1 MMKKYTL
8 QLSLFVCLLITTTN
22 LRAQDAN
29 FSMFYNNP
37 TYYNPGMTAIGN
49 GFTFRTNARSLWTP
63 IPSKFNTV
71 SVSLE
76 AEAVNKIG
84 FGLQAYSDVAGEGS
98 LRTTGANLAYMY
110 RPLES
115 KNALLQIGFSGGLVN
130 KYIDWS
136 KLTFSDQLDEVHGN
150 VRESAFSNPNFRNVS
165 YADFAAGLA
174 FKFNRQKKKSGG
186 LKRKIT
192 GTFGAGFHHL
202 TQPKDAFLGDK
213 ERLPIKSVGHGTISF
228 LIDNVIFSPA
238 FIYERQNQFQTF
250 TIGMNV
256 IKKPFYAGIW
266 FRNRSYLLLPRR
278 YDSFIMSVGAH
289 IPHKKLTTYRIGY
302 SFDMTI
308 SRLKSAS
315 IGTHEISLIIDYDN
329 RVLFQKMKN
338 KKSLRNKYKCPEDF
352 KGFD

>member
-1 MMKKYTL
+1 MKTTIKTCFL
-8 QLSLFVCLLITTTN
+8 LVCLIFATGILN
-22 LRAQDAN
+22 AQDAN

-49 GFTFRTNARSLWTP
+49 GFTFRANARSLWTP

-76 AEAVNKIG
+76 AEAINKIG
-84 FGLQAYSDVAGEGS
+84 FGLQAYSDVGGEGH
-98 LRTTGANLAYMY
+98 LRTTGANLSYMY

-130 KYIDWS
+130 KFVDWS
-136 KLTFSDQLDEVHGN
+136 QFTFSDQLDEVQGV
-150 VRESAFSNPNFRNVS
+150 VRESAFSEPNFRSVS
-165 YADFAAGLA
+165 YADFSAGAA
-174 FKFNRQKKKSGG
+174 FKFNTKKRKSGG
-186 LKRKIT
+186 MNRKMT
-192 GTFGAGFHHL
+192 GTLGAGFHHL

-213 ERLPIKSVGHGTISF
+213 EKLPIKSVVHGNISF
-228 LIDNVIFSPA
+228 LIDKVIFSPA

-250 TIGMNV
+250 TIGLNIV
-256 IKKPFYAGIW
+256 KKPFYAGLW
-266 FRNRSYLLLPRR
+266 LRNRTYAMLPKR
-278 YDSFIMSVGAH
+278 YDSFIVSVGAH
-289 IPHKKLTTYRIGY
+289 IPHKKLTNYRIGY
-302 SFDMTI
+302 SFDMTL

-315 IGTHEISLIIDYDN
+315 IGTHEVSLIIDYDN
-329 RVLFQKMKN
+329 RVLFQKIKN